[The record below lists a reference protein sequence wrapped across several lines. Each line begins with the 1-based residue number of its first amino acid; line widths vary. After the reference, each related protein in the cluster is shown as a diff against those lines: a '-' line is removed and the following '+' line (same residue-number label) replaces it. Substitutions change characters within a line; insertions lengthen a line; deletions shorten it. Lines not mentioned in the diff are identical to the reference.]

1 MVNLPEG
8 KMKSRE
14 GTVVDADD
22 LINSLR
28 DMALAEI
35 REKERE
41 EEVGDPAAVAEK
53 VALGALHYYL
63 LQANPAKDM
72 LFDPKE
78 SLSFNGNTGP
88 YLQYMGARLSAL
100 LRKAALRSKAEPE
113 KIPAASAAP
122 VQTGLLSGDPEWE
135 VLKILAAYPEAVAA
149 AAEGLDPSLLAAW
162 LYGLSRA
169 FSRFYHDCPIL
180 NVAEPGLAEAR
191 LYLCRGVLA
200 VLRDALDL
208 ICVPF
213 LEAM

>member
-22 LINSLR
+22 LIDSLR
-28 DMALAEI
+28 DMALGEI

-41 EEVGDPAAVAEK
+41 DEVGDPPAVAEK
-53 VALGALHYYL
+53 IALGALHYYL

-78 SLSFNGNTGP
+78 SLAFNGNTGP
-88 YLQYMGARLSAL
+88 YLQYMGARISAL
-100 LRKAALRSKAEPE
+100 LRKTAEQGG
-113 KIPAASAAP
+113 AASPAGGEP
-122 VQTGLLSGDPEWE
+122 FKPGLLTGDPEWE
-135 VLKILAAYPEAVAA
+135 VLKALAAYPGTVAA
-149 AAEGLDPSLLAAW
+149 AAEGLDPSFLTAY
-162 LYGLSRA
+162 LYELSRA

-180 NVAEPGLAEAR
+180 NAEEPGLAEAR
-191 LYLCRGVLA
+191 LCLCRGVRA